1 MSLCCREGTLSAS
14 FSLSLR
20 RTSVDILLLHM
31 AEIDRAIIG
40 IPIHSISTPAYQQ
53 LHQDGLH
60 DEENT
65 IIRKPPPF
73 HNLETEHWIQLNY
86 LLPSMPFPPSI
97 RPICVPHLL
106 SKHHSLTIQQLH
118 LLIYL
123 PPVAAAPP
131 AASVARFCC
140 MAWCSA
146 KRRPTRC
153 VILRNRA
160 AQFSAQAISDLSRLL
175 DRNEETHEWKHRSTN
190 RVYILRRCRNQEA
203 KISSHPTHQ
212 Q

>member
-1 MSLCCREGTLSAS
+1 
-14 FSLSLR
+14 
-20 RTSVDILLLHM
+20 M

-53 LHQDGLH
+53 LQQDGLH

-73 HNLETEHWIQLNY
+73 HNLETAHWTQLNNFFAEHTVAS
-86 LLPSMPFPPSI
+86 L
-97 RPICVPHLL
+97 RPICIISL
-106 SKHHSLTIQQLH
+106 HHSLIIQRLH

-190 RVYILRRCRNQEA
+190 RVYILRRQAQQTRSESQQSPHA
-203 KISSHPTHQ
+203 SS
-212 Q
+212 